1 MTTVGYVA
9 CAFIACLSWW
19 HKPQDPEIQI
29 DIDYQDLT
37 KEEFERLVDVRE
49 EHSSNGAT
57 TTSQAI
63 KDRAPSV
70 KNTLL
75 PVDEPGVELI
85 TKSTS
90 PDSVGSRFQQSNM
103 KQIGRMISGRAYLTW
118 SCFIMSVFGAIHCV
132 AWNFHFP
139 TLVESMMW
147 KIASI
152 FHSAAIRI
160 ILVSLEDGYASD

>member
-1 MTTVGYVA
+1 MGYVA

-29 DIDYQDLT
+29 DIGHQDLT

-90 PDSVGSRFQQSNM
+90 PDSVGSRFHQSNM
-103 KQIGRMISGRAYLTW
+103 K
-118 SCFIMSVFGAIHCV
+118 
-132 AWNFHFP
+132 
-139 TLVESMMW
+139 
-147 KIASI
+147 
-152 FHSAAIRI
+152 
-160 ILVSLEDGYASD
+160 